1 MAPFWAD
8 IDTRN
13 TATSQVTYSSTVA
26 GSIPQFNGRN
36 AFFVNWINVAAYNNQ
51 AAPLN
56 SFQLVL
62 VDRSD
67 TGAGNF
73 DFMFN
78 YDQITW
84 DIATAASTHQGA
96 RWAGGGP
103 APAWNCPV
111 PGIGSG

>member
-13 TATSQVTYSSTVA
+13 AATSQVTYSSTVA
-26 GSIPQFNGRN
+26 GSIPQVNGRN
-36 AFFVNWINVAAYNNQ
+36 AFFVNWINVAAYSNQ

-84 DIATAASTHQGA
+84 DIATSASTHRA
-96 RWAGGGP
+96 RAGLGAGGLRL
-103 APAWNCPV
+103 
-111 PGIGSG
+111 